1 MNVINLISSFVKIT
15 RIKKKI
21 TNDFHKIAYFMPE
34 TSMDDYFD
42 ELDYFVMALEDR
54 RFLKHNG
61 VDFISVARETFKF
74 LIKRKHGGASTIDM
88 QMVRTITGFK
98 DITLTRKLY
107 EMILSLVV
115 NRFFTKHQI
124 MKCYLNNAFFGSGL
138 YGCKAA
144 CFAVYHKELNLIS
157 FEEKAFIAAMLL
169 RPKPLKESERWLTLV
184 TSRALYA
191 QEIYPTIIK

>member
-1 MNVINLISSFVKIT
+1 MNVINLISSFVKI
-15 RIKKKI
+15 KKI
-21 TNDFHKIAYFMPE
+21 KEKITSDFLKIAYFMPE
-34 TSMDDYFD
+34 RSMCDHFD

-61 VDFISVARETFKF
+61 VDFISVAREVFKF
-74 LIKRKHGGASTIDM
+74 LTKRKHGGASTIDM

-98 DITLTRKLY
+98 DSTLNRKLY
-107 EMILSLVV
+107 EMILSIIV

-124 MKCYLNNAFFGSGL
+124 IKCYLNNAFFGSGL
-138 YGCKAA
+138 YGYKAA
-144 CFAVYHKELNLIS
+144 CYAVYHKELDLIS

-169 RPKPLKESERWLTLV
+169 RPKPLEENERWLALV

-191 QEIYPTIIK
+191 QEIYRIIIK